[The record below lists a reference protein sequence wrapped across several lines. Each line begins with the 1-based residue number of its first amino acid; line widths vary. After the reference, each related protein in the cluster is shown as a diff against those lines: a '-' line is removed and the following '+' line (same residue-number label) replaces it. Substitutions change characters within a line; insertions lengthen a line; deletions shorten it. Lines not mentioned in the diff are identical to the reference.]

1 MAVAVKAEGMGS
13 GVAELSKAL
22 FAIDVVS
29 VGRNQQT
36 TGLELDAVAWAKCE
50 SGPFC
55 KNRRKMIDENLAACE
70 TDKNGKLESC
80 QRVVILY

>member
-22 FAIDVVS
+22 FAINVVS
-29 VGRNQQT
+29 IGRNQQT
-36 TGLELDAVAWAKCE
+36 TRLELNAVAWAKRKR
-50 SGPFC
+50 GPFC
-55 KNRRKMIDENLAACE
+55 KNRRKMTDDNLAACE

-80 QRVVILY
+80 QRVMI

>member
-22 FAIDVVS
+22 FAIDVVG

-36 TGLELDAVAWAKCE
+36 TGLELDAVAWAKRE

-55 KNRRKMIDENLAACE
+55 KNRGKMIDENLVF
-70 TDKNGKLESC
+70 N
-80 QRVVILY
+80 R